1 MVLMFL
7 LLTGQQSKYTTLQDH
22 SGVLLMSPAWN
33 QNLRKKKK
41 KKKKKKDRTNLKNK
55 PKKKKLYEQILNT
68 TQLN

>member
-41 KKKKKKDRTNLKNK
+41 KKKKK
-55 PKKKKLYEQILNT
+55 LYEQILNT

>member
-41 KKKKKKDRTNLKNK
+41 KKKKKKGK
-55 PKKKKLYEQILNT
+55 I
-68 TQLN
+68 

>member
-41 KKKKKKDRTNLKNK
+41 KKKKKTKRKNF
-55 PKKKKLYEQILNT
+55 KKKKKKKTPYTKKKAL
-68 TQLN
+68 

>member
-41 KKKKKKDRTNLKNK
+41 KKKKR
-55 PKKKKLYEQILNT
+55 LYEKILNKK
-68 TQLN
+68 QLK

>member
-41 KKKKKKDRTNLKNK
+41 KKKKEKIKKL
-55 PKKKKLYEQILNT
+55 KKKKKKKKKSSMNKF
-68 TQLN
+68 

>member
-41 KKKKKKDRTNLKNK
+41 KKKK
-55 PKKKKLYEQILNT
+55 LYEQILNT

>member
-22 SGVLLMSPAWN
+22 SGVLLMSPAWK
-33 QNLRKKKK
+33 QKTKKKK
-41 KKKKKKDRTNLKNK
+41 KK
-55 PKKKKLYEQILNT
+55 KKKKLYEQILNT